1 MTPSCERPGMHT
13 VLRPAALVACLCLA
27 GCGKTLFRSNFDPTP
42 VNQPPAQVQKVGTV
56 ELAGPPSTVFVVP
69 PPVSPS
75 GKWVAI
81 RRPTADSPATGLQ
94 GRLAEFGGEGEHVFS
109 TALFIPPGT
118 GSVSV
123 QFERFNQPVSDLSSF
138 LHLDFMPDGRVRIND
153 RDDTVFGAFPHGKPF
168 IVQVT
173 LKIAAGAATA
183 RIVLSGAE
191 ASGAADFSVPP
202 PFLIQARQFGAF
214 RVSLGF
220 GSTGIVDATNIVVK
234 RR

>member
-1 MTPSCERPGMHT
+1 MTKTMTRSVTCLGAM
-13 VLRPAALVACLCLA
+13 AACVSLA

-42 VNQPPAQVQKVGTV
+42 VNQPPAQTQDVGTV
-56 ELAGPPSTVFVVP
+56 EVAGPPGTVFVVP
-69 PPVSPS
+69 PPVTPS

-81 RRPTADSPATGLQ
+81 RRPTADSPTTGLQ

-109 TALFIPPGT
+109 SALFIPAGT

-123 QFERFNQPVSDLSSF
+123 QFERFNQPVTDLSSF

-153 RDDTVFGAFPHGKPF
+153 QNDTAFGSFPHGQPF

-173 LKIAAGAATA
+173 LKIAPASATA
-183 RIVLSGAE
+183 RIVLSGAAANGE
-191 ASGAADFSVPP
+191 ADFTVPP

-234 RR
+234 RKDD